1 MAPGTGLHPTAQKT
15 RVGGPAWSHPQFA
28 VQWSIYMPD
37 WKDTVNLPR
46 TDFPMKANLPTTEPQ
61 VIARW
66 ESQQLYDRIQV
77 RRAGA
82 PLFILHD
89 GPPYANGD
97 IHIGTALNKILKDFV
112 VKSRTMA
119 GFNAP
124 YVPGWD
130 CHGLPIELKVDREL
144 GPKKQAMSVAD
155 FRRECRKYAA
165 KYVAKQR
172 EGFKR
177 LAVLG
182 TWDEPYLT
190 MNYSYQAAIVRAL
203 GKFVERGIVYKGKK
217 PVHWCI
223 HCRTA
228 LAEAEVEYEDHSSPS
243 IYVEFPLDP
252 THDEELAKRIPELA
266 GRDVT
271 VLIWTTTPWT
281 IPSNLAIAFHPDYE
295 YGAYEV
301 DGGRVVILATGR
313 AEAVEQ
319 ATQRPLGTPIATV
332 NGATFEYLR
341 FKHPLYDRVSLGVL
355 GDYVTLDAGTG
366 AVHTAPGHGSDDFHT
381 GVKYGLEIYAPVGPS
396 GHYFEDVPLFGGQ
409 RVFDA
414 NPKVE
419 QALRERG
426 RLWYRE
432 SFRHQYP
439 HCWRCHNPVIF
450 LATAQWFIAMD
461 AAADLESKRPTLR
474 EQSLA
479 AVRAV
484 TWLPAWGQERIHN
497 MLANRPDWC
506 ISRQRSWGVP
516 IPAVACSSCGEVL
529 LTKALIDRTAEIF
542 EQYGGD
548 AWYERPIEEF
558 LPDGFVCG
566 KCGGHEATRETNILD
581 VWFDSGSS
589 HEAVLALR
597 KELRWPADVY
607 LEGSDQY
614 RGWFHSSLLVGLGTR
629 NEAPYRQVITHGF
642 LVAEDGRKMSKSL
655 GNSIEPQDI
664 IKQYGAD
671 ILRLWTAMVD
681 YREEQRLGKEI
692 LARVVEAYRKLRNTL
707 RYVVAN
713 LYDFDPA
720 TDFVPAERLLGVDRY
735 ILARYADAASSM
747 GASYDA
753 YDFQAI
759 VHTLNNLATVDLSA
773 FYFDVSKDRLYTF
786 GAASEPRRSAQTA
799 MYVMAEGFVRLLAP
813 ILPITADEL
822 WRSLPGTRAESVHL
836 ADFPASSELD
846 RWRDSA
852 RVAEWT
858 RLIEVRNAVNLALEE
873 QRQRKVI
880 GAPLEARVSLASSGD
895 TYELLRRHE
904 ADLPMLFITSQ
915 VTLQSEADAGSAEGG
930 TALAVAAPEAV
941 TVQVDHADGTK
952 CLRCWRYVFD
962 ISTDPAFEG
971 ICGRC
976 VEAVSGP
983 AKPGSSG
990 RNGGQAQS

>member
-1 MAPGTGLHPTAQKT
+1 M
-15 RVGGPAWSHPQFA
+15 S
-28 VQWSIYMPD
+28 D

-46 TDFPMKANLPTTEPQ
+46 TDFPMKANLATAEPQ

-66 ESQQLYDRIQV
+66 ESQKLYERIQA
-77 RRAGA
+77 RHAGA

-112 VKSRTMA
+112 VRSKSMA

-165 KYVAKQR
+165 KFVVKMR
-172 EGFKR
+172 EDFKR
-177 LAVLG
+177 LGIMG
-182 TWDEPYLT
+182 TWEEPYLT

-203 GKFVERGIVYKGKK
+203 GKFVEQGLVYKGKK

-281 IPSNLAIAFHPDYE
+281 IPSNLAIAFHPDFE
-295 YGAYEV
+295 YGAYELEN
-301 DGGRVVILATGR
+301 GRVVIMATGR
-313 AEAVEQ
+313 AEAVARE
-319 ATQRPLGTPIATV
+319 TKHPLGEPIAKV

-341 FKHPLYDRVSLGVL
+341 FKHPLYDRASLGVIA
-355 GDYVTLDAGTG
+355 DYVTLDAGTG
-366 AVHTAPGHGSDDFHT
+366 AVHTAPGHGSDDFLT
-381 GVKYGLEIYAPVGPS
+381 GIKYGLEVYAPVGPS
-396 GHYFEDVPLFGGQ
+396 GHYFDDVPLFGGQ

-414 NPKVE
+414 NPRVE
-419 QALRERG
+419 EALRERG

-432 SFRHQYP
+432 SFQHQYP

-461 AAADLESKRPTLR
+461 ATPKGAEHAPHGTLR
-474 EQSLA
+474 EQALA
-479 AVRAV
+479 AVKKV
-484 TWLPAWGQERIHN
+484 KWLPAWGQERIHN

-516 IPAVACSSCGEVL
+516 IPAVSCTSCGEVL
-529 LTKALIDRTAEIF
+529 LTKALIDRTADVF

-548 AWYERPIEEF
+548 AWYERPIADF
-558 LPDGFVCG
+558 LPDGFTCA
-566 KCGGHEATRETNILD
+566 KCGGHEAERETNILD

-589 HEAVLALR
+589 HEAVMALR
-597 KELRWPADVY
+597 PELRWPADVY
-607 LEGSDQY
+607 LEGTDQY

-629 NEAPYRQVITHGF
+629 HEAPFRQVLTHGF

-655 GNSIEPQDI
+655 GNTIELPDVT
-664 IKQYGAD
+664 KQYGTE
-671 ILRLWTAMVD
+671 ILRLWIAMAD
-681 YREEQRLGKEI
+681 FTEEQRLGKTI

-707 RYVVAN
+707 RYLVAN
-713 LYDFDPA
+713 LHDFNPA
-720 TDFVPAERLLGVDRY
+720 TDLLAAGQMEDVDRY
-735 ILARYADAASSM
+735 ILARYAAAASAM
-747 GASYDA
+747 RESYDG

-786 GAASEPRRSAQTA
+786 GRASRPRRSAQTA
-799 MYVMAEGFVRLLAP
+799 MFVIAEGLVRLLAP
-813 ILPITADEL
+813 ILPVTADEL
-822 WRSLPGTRAESVHL
+822 WRFLPGTRAESVHL
-836 ADFPASSELD
+836 ADFPDAGELEPWQD
-846 RWRDSA
+846 AA
-852 RVAEWT
+852 RITEWT
-858 RLIEVRNAVNLALEE
+858 RLIEVRDAVNLALEE

-880 GAPLEARVSLASSGD
+880 GAPLEARVSLAASGE
-895 TYELLRRHE
+895 TYDLLRRHE

-915 VTLQSEADAGSAEGG
+915 VSLSAGSAVEATSLEGG
-930 TALAVAAPEAV
+930 TAVAVSVPEAV
-941 TVQVDHADGTK
+941 TVQVSRADGAK
-952 CLRCWRYVFD
+952 CLRCWRFQTD
-962 ISTDPAFEG
+962 ISTDPEFLG

-976 VEAVSGP
+976 VEAVS
-983 AKPGSSG
+983 SD
-990 RNGGQAQS
+990 R